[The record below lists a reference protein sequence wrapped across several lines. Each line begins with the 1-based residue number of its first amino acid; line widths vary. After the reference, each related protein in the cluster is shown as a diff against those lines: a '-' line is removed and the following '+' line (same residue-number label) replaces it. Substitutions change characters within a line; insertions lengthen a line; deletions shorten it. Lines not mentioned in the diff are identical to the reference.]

1 MEPATH
7 MLTEDLGGVAAIPTV
22 TTGTQAIDRAAQI
35 LCLLIEGDDAYSVSE
50 LVARTGLPK
59 STTSRLVRALE
70 RHGLAQRD
78 ATDGRMRP
86 GPVLVRYAQRG
97 GPQDLMTMAEPTL
110 QRLSDATG
118 ETINLGV
125 ASEHGAEQIAQ
136 ISSKFFLSTTNW
148 VGVRVPFHA
157 SAIGKVLMAFGMA
170 PVPSGRL
177 RRLTEN
183 TITAPTLLRVELRRT
198 RERSYAVS
206 YEELELGL
214 VTIAAPVH
222 GADGEVVAAISISGP
237 TIRMG
242 KDRIP
247 GLAALIRQ
255 EAAEL
260 SARIASKTSQEG
272 AA

>member
-7 MLTEDLGGVAAIPTV
+7 MLVEGPGGVATAPATS
-22 TTGTQAIDRAAQI
+22 TGTQAIDRAAQI
-35 LCLLIEGDDAYSVSE
+35 LCLLIEGDEAYSVSE

-70 RHGLAQRD
+70 RHGLVQRD
-78 ATDGRMRP
+78 ATNGRMRP

-97 GPQDLMTMAEPTL
+97 GPQDLIAMADPTL
-110 QRLSDATG
+110 QRLFEATG
-118 ETINLGV
+118 ETINLGI
-125 ASEHGAEQIAQ
+125 ASEHGADQIAQ
-136 ISSKFFLSTTNW
+136 ISSRYLLGTTNW

-157 SAIGKVLMAFGMA
+157 SAIGKVLMAFGVA
-170 PVPSGRL
+170 PTPSGRL
-177 RRLTEN
+177 RRLTAN

-222 GADGEVVAAISISGP
+222 GDNGEVVAAISISGP
-237 TIRMG
+237 TVRMG

-260 SARIASKTSQEG
+260 SARLVSKTSQEG